1 MKYFIVALL
10 WVGYGV
16 LHSFLISIRFS
27 NWANRIL
34 GRYFAYY
41 RLAYNVVSLALLIIL
56 FIYTKNVDSTY
67 VIEFMSPWTTLQYGL
82 LLSSAGLI
90 LWAFFSYDSLEFI
103 GLRQIMDLGK
113 KKNKSEQMAITKE
126 GLLGVIR
133 HPMYLAT
140 LVFIWSLNST
150 KADILVHLILS
161 IYILIGIR
169 LEERKLVQ
177 QFGSAY
183 LSYKDEVPAL
193 IPFSR
198 FLKRKWY

>member
-1 MKYFIVALL
+1 MKYIIVALL
-10 WVGYGV
+10 WICYGV

-34 GRYFAYY
+34 GRFFAFY
-41 RLAYNVVSLALLIIL
+41 RIAYNVISLALLIIL
-56 FIYTKNVDSTY
+56 FIYSKNVDSTY
-67 VIEFMSPWTTLQYGL
+67 VIEFMPPWTTLQYGL
-82 LLSSAGLI
+82 LLSSAALI

-140 LVFIWSLNST
+140 LVFMWSLNST

-177 QFGSAY
+177 QFGSDY
-183 LSYKDEVPAL
+183 LTYKDEVPAL
-193 IPFSR
+193 IPIPR
-198 FLKRKWY
+198 FLRDKSL

>member
-10 WVGYGV
+10 WIGYGI
-16 LHSFLISIRFS
+16 LHSFLISVRFS

-34 GRYFAYY
+34 GRYFAFY
-41 RLAYNVVSLALLIIL
+41 RIAYNVVSLVLLIIL

-67 VIEFMSPWTTLQYGL
+67 VVEFIPPWTTLQYGL
-82 LLSSAGLI
+82 LLSSAALI
-90 LWAFFSYDSLEFI
+90 IWAFFSYDSLEFM
-103 GLRQIMDLGK
+103 GFRQILDMNK
-113 KKNKSEQMAITKE
+113 KKKITTQTSITKE

-140 LVFIWSLNST
+140 LVFMWSLNST

-169 LEERKLVQ
+169 LEERKLIQ
-177 QFGSAY
+177 QFGTDY
-183 LSYKDEVPAL
+183 LSYINEVPAL
-193 IPFSR
+193 IPIPR
-198 FLKRKWY
+198 FLRYK

>member
-1 MKYFIVALL
+1 MKYFIIALL
-10 WVGYGV
+10 WAGYGV
-16 LHSFLISIRFS
+16 LHSFLISTRFS

-34 GRYFAYY
+34 GRYFAFY
-41 RLAYNVVSLALLIIL
+41 RIVYNVVSLVLLIIL
-56 FIYTKNVDSTY
+56 FNYTKNVDSTY
-67 VIEFMSPWTTLQYGL
+67 VIKFMSPWTTLQYGL
-82 LLSSAGLI
+82 LLFSAVLI

-103 GLRQIMDLGK
+103 GIRQILNLK
-113 KKNKSEQMAITKE
+113 KEKNINTQMTITKE
-126 GLLGVIR
+126 GLLGVVR

-140 LVFIWSLNST
+140 FVFMWSLNST
-150 KADILVHLILS
+150 RADILVHLILS

-193 IPFSR
+193 IPIPR
-198 FLKRKWY
+198 LLRNK

>member
-10 WVGYGV
+10 WIGYGV

-82 LLSSAGLI
+82 MIFSAALI

-103 GLRQIMDLGK
+103 GFRQILNLGK
-113 KKNKSEQMAITKE
+113 EKNKIPQMSITKE

-140 LVFIWSLNST
+140 LVFMWSLNST
-150 KADILVHLILS
+150 KADILVHVILS

-169 LEERKLVQ
+169 LEEWKLVQ
-177 QFGSAY
+177 QFGSDY
-183 LSYKDEVPAL
+183 LSYRDEVPAI
-193 IPFSR
+193 IPIPR
-198 FLKRKWY
+198 FLKHK